1 MTTSW
6 RFHLQRGTNYTS
18 IRKLMPDLECI
29 VSHVYLARQ
38 TLLLLVRWAEP
49 ADQEQLLCLLPA
61 WLTLKFRNIADWRIG

>member
-1 MTTSW
+1 
-6 RFHLQRGTNYTS
+6 
-18 IRKLMPDLECI
+18 MPDLECI